1 MNSAALFNPFFFF
14 DLDFD
19 FLCFFLRCDSDLLLE
34 LDRPREEEEDDDELE
49 DDDVDLNEKISGMS
63 SSVKTCQHYSMK
75 TCFFFSK
82 FSSQDLL
89 NYCVH
94 FWILP
99 RLLSP
104 FSSPQM
110 SFFSFL
116 TPYSCSCFG
125 FFWASLPCMWAR
137 VNTVGAVYAAVQT
150 VLLRFGLVFT
160 LLCRPSLCLKKCSV
174 FEQMASN
181 VFVRLNF

>member
-14 DLDFD
+14 DLDCD

-49 DDDVDLNEKISGMS
+49 DDDVDLSEKISGMS

-82 FSSQDLL
+82 FSSQALL

-110 SFFSFL
+110 SFFSFS

-150 VLLRFGLVFT
+150 ALIGFGLV
-160 LLCRPSLCLKKCSV
+160 LVVLHQSSLFLEKGPI
-174 FEQMASN
+174 FEIINSN
-181 VFVRLNF
+181 L